1 LSRRPAVPLL
11 ALLLVAPT
19 AGQVPLAEVREAL
32 AGHAVGRPSAEAL
45 AALDAG
51 GLPDQLRAIDPYAR
65 IFSAADYAQERAGSA
80 DVVGIGAALG
90 RWNGRYVL
98 SPYGD
103 GPLAV
108 AGVRGPVHLQR
119 IDGVE
124 VAALP
129 LADVA
134 ARLRGAAGSTVRL
147 EVEGPGARR
156 ELGVLRQPFRAS
168 PVEPVACGGR
178 PVVRVRDF
186 ATRTTRTHLAVALQ
200 QAAMAGD
207 PVVVDLRDSPGGDL
221 FEALDAAAL
230 FVPAGALLA
239 STRDAAGTVTIY
251 DSPPGAKL
259 RPPSLVLW
267 IGPGTAS
274 AAEIFAGILQ
284 WHGLARLVGTRSF
297 GKCSTQTDVV
307 LSDGSVLR
315 VTNRDVLLPDGRS
328 CTATG
333 LMPDVE
339 VVVDAL
345 LDDAALLRASGS
357 AP

>member
-1 LSRRPAVPLL
+1 MSRRRAAPLL
-11 ALLLVAPT
+11 ALLLVTPA

-32 AGHAVGRPSAEAL
+32 ARHAVARPSAEAL
-45 AALDAG
+45 AALDATD
-51 GLPDQLRAIDPYAR
+51 LPGQLRAIDPYAR
-65 IFSAADYAQERAGSA
+65 LIDAADYARERAGSA
-80 DVVGIGAALG
+80 DAVGIGAALG

-98 SPYGD
+98 SPYAD
-103 GPLAV
+103 GPLAA
-108 AGVRGPVHLQR
+108 AGVRGTVPLLR

-134 ARLRGAAGSTVRL
+134 ARLRGEAGSTVRL
-147 EVEGPGARR
+147 ELQGPAPRR
-156 ELGVLRQPFRAS
+156 ELGVLRQPFRAA
-168 PVEPVACGGR
+168 PVESVAIGDR
-178 PVVRVRDF
+178 RVVRVRDF
-186 ATRTTRTHLAVALQ
+186 ATRTTRTHLAVALRDVG
-200 QAAMAGD
+200 ATGD
-207 PVVVDLRDSPGGDL
+207 PVIVDLRDSPGGDL

-230 FVPAGALLA
+230 FVPRGAVLA
-239 STRDAAGTVTIY
+239 STRDAVGTVTVY

-284 WHGLARLVGTRSF
+284 RHGLARLVGARTF
-297 GKCSTQTDVV
+297 GKCSTQTDVA

-315 VTNRDVLLPDGRS
+315 VTNRDVSLPDGRS
-328 CTATG
+328 CTGMG

-339 VVVDAL
+339 VAGEAL
-345 LDDAALLRASGS
+345 LDDAALLHASGN
-357 AP
+357 AR